1 MLGTSEHPRMSQT
14 SMSSMSLSSLVLLSR
29 ELAKVVKVVA
39 GVEMSER
46 TGVVF
51 LPAFVI
57 FEKLAELMITAV
69 VSPSATCLK

>member
-1 MLGTSEHPRMSQT
+1 M
-14 SMSSMSLSSLVLLSR
+14 VLLSR